1 MASITV
7 FSESV
12 RGIGNAFIA
21 SVLLLILVI
30 LLAGCVKIDELR
42 ERYTPQSPRAAYEFG
57 LKTSGLR
64 QSALGIAWFEAGDQA
79 LLEPVSPTVPYREIG
94 YVDPARPHAA
104 AFRIRLTRGQRFL
117 ASVSFSAPDSGSI
130 FLDLF
135 RKMDRLG
142 LGTRQVASAD
152 STQSIQFDVDRTGT
166 YILRLQPELLAG
178 GRYELTVRT
187 AASVIF
193 PVSGFDSGAIQS
205 VFGDSRDG
213 GRRSHHGVD
222 IFAPRGTPVIAATSG
237 FISSTRVGGLGGK
250 TIWLRSAE
258 TGASIYYAHLQEQ
271 LVDRGTRVAAGDTLG
286 LVGNSG
292 NARTTSPHLHF
303 GIYRNGPVD
312 PHPYI
317 YEPDQPMPRIA
328 VEAVTSGSWMR
339 TRIDDSGIYAGPTRQ
354 SGPIQLLERY
364 TSVHVLAAAASY
376 YRVQLPDGTTG
387 YIRGNQIEPE
397 TEPIEEFVLASSTP
411 IQSIP
416 SETAGAMGIEPP
428 GKSILIR
435 SRFGDYLRVTT
446 DSGQT
451 GWLLDI

>member
-1 MASITV
+1 MGSITV
-7 FSESV
+7 FFRSF
-12 RGIGNAFIA
+12 RGIGNAFIS
-21 SVLLLILVI
+21 SVLLLILV
-30 LLAGCVKIDELR
+30 LVSTGCVKIDELR
-42 ERYTPQSPRAAYEFG
+42 QRYTPQSPRAVYEFG

-64 QSALGIAWFEAGDQA
+64 QSALGIAWFEAGDRA
-79 LLEPVSPTVPYREIG
+79 LLEPVSPTVPYRETG

-104 AFRIRLTRGQRFL
+104 AFRIQLTRGQRFL

-142 LGTRQVASAD
+142 LGTRQVATAD
-152 STQSIQFDVDRTGT
+152 STQSIRFDADRTGT

-187 AASVIF
+187 AASVVF

-205 VFGDSRDG
+205 GFGDSRDG

-237 FISSTRVGGLGGK
+237 FVSSTRTGGLGGK
-250 TIWLRSAE
+250 TVWLRSAQ

-271 LVDRGTRVAAGDTLG
+271 LVRRGTRVAAGDTLG

-292 NARTTSPHLHF
+292 NARTTPPHLHF

-328 VEAVTSGSWMR
+328 VEAVTSSFWMR
-339 TRIDDSGIYAGPTRQ
+339 TRIDDSGIYASPTQR
-354 SGPIQLLERY
+354 SGRIQLLERY
-364 TSVHVLAAAASY
+364 TSVHVMAAAASY

-428 GKSILIR
+428 GKPILIR